1 MYYTL
6 KKALRTVRDTLK
18 KRVVMEK
25 TRKTEWLLAQGYRP
39 STLPTIVTWYTKAR
53 ELKGR
58 TDDYTLNLYR
68 GKGFVLDR
76 KYLDPQLWN
85 ELEYGVKLPTVTVVA
100 PEHSGTTPRLAKAI
114 KGALGERDFW
124 QGTPSELLAL
134 IGSSKQGIPTTALK
148 LSIEIMQPH
157 ITNALKSYGI
167 TVDRKRTATKRLLQ
181 LSHSVDA

>member
-1 MYYTL
+1 MD
-6 KKALRTVRDTLK
+6 RTS
-18 KRVVMEK
+18 
-25 TRKTEWLLAQGYRP
+25 KTEWLLAQGYRTTTIP
-39 STLPTIVTWYTKAR
+39 PIVTWYLIDKNTGIER
-53 ELKGR
+53 ELRGR

-68 GKGFVLDR
+68 DKGFVLDR

-85 ELEYGVKLPTVTVVA
+85 ELEYGVKRPVVIVVP

-124 QGTPSELLAL
+124 QGTPSELLSL